1 MYQAKGVVMTNKMR
15 FYLTRMN
22 HFDSALCIKVSHAG
36 QYRIVRDWFRLMSRL
51 GDGIFWY
58 TLLMGILLVQGE
70 AAWLPVFHIATTG
83 LSGTLVYKWLKGK
96 TLRPRPY
103 QVLQD
108 VWLTGK
114 PLDYFSFPSG
124 HTLHATAFTC
134 MTLAYYP
141 SLAMLVVPFSLMV
154 ATSRVV
160 LGLHYPSDVLAGAVI
175 GIVMSVISM
184 QFIF

>member
-1 MYQAKGVVMTNKMR
+1 MTNRMR
-15 FYLTRMN
+15 LYLTRMN
-22 HFDSALCIKVSHAG
+22 HIDSALCIKLSHAS
-36 QYRIVRDWFRLMSRL
+36 QYRLVRHWFRLMSRL
-51 GDGIFWY
+51 GDGVFWY
-58 TLLMGILLVQGE
+58 TMLLGILWVQGE
-70 AAWLPVFHIATTG
+70 PAWLPVLHIISTG

-124 HTLHATAFTC
+124 HTLHATAFTY

-141 SLAMLVVPFSLMV
+141 TLALLVIPFSVMV
-154 ATSRVV
+154 AISRVV

-175 GIVMSVISM
+175 GVAMSVISIGL
-184 QFIF
+184 FL

>member
-1 MYQAKGVVMTNKMR
+1 MTNKMR

-22 HFDSALCIKVSHAG
+22 HFDSALCIKVSHAS
-36 QYRIVRDWFRLMSRL
+36 QFRIVRDWFRLMSRL
-51 GDGIFWY
+51 GDGVFWY
-58 TLLMGILLVQGE
+58 SLLFGIFLMQGE
-70 AAWLPVFHIATTG
+70 AALLPVSHIVATG
-83 LSGTLVYKWLKGK
+83 LLGTLVYKWLKGK

-124 HTLHATAFTC
+124 HTLHAAVFAC
-134 MTLAYYP
+134 MILAYYP
-141 SLAMLVVPFSLMV
+141 SLAVLVIPFSLMV
-154 ATSRVV
+154 AASRVV

-175 GIVMSVISM
+175 GIVMSGISM
-184 QFIF
+184 RIVF

>member
-1 MYQAKGVVMTNKMR
+1 MTNRMR
-15 FYLTRMN
+15 MYISRMN
-22 HFDSALCIKVSHAG
+22 HIDSALCVKVSQVS
-36 QYRIVRDWFRLMSRL
+36 QYRLVRDWFRLMSRL
-51 GDGIFWY
+51 GDGVFWY
-58 TLLMGILLVQGE
+58 AMLLGILLVQGE
-70 AAWLPVFHIATTG
+70 AAWLPVLHIVVTG
-83 LSGTLVYKWLKGK
+83 LLGTLIYKWLKGK

-141 SLAMLVVPFSLMV
+141 SLAILVIPFCMMV
-154 ATSRVV
+154 AISRVV

-175 GIVMSVISM
+175 GVALSIVST
-184 QFIF
+184 QFLF